1 MTLPRIFNLDKYV
14 LLNELEKLVMTFSY
28 LQQRS
33 IATTQQEYLIFSTE
47 TNSYSYT
54 GPQNKLIHVVLGK
67 NIKFGFIDGVKGPP
81 SSPTQPITKAITFTH
96 SKEKQI
102 ATFSP
107 EGKISPG
114 TVYLIDAN
122 KMGMGALTC
131 PISGV
136 SYIRKYKYA
145 NGKWQTL

>member
-1 MTLPRIFNLDKYV
+1 MTLPRIFNLDKYM
-14 LLNELEKLVMTFSY
+14 LFNELEKLVMTFSY

-33 IATTQQEYLIFSTE
+33 IATAQQKTLTFDTGM
-47 TNSYSYT
+47 NSYSYI
-54 GPQNKLIHVVLGK
+54 GPQNKLLRIALGK

-81 SSPTQPITKAITFTH
+81 SQPTQPITKAITFPH
-96 SKEKQI
+96 SKEKEA
-102 ATFSP
+102 ATFNP

-122 KMGMGALTC
+122 KRIMGALTC

-136 SYIRKYKYA
+136 SYIRKYKYV